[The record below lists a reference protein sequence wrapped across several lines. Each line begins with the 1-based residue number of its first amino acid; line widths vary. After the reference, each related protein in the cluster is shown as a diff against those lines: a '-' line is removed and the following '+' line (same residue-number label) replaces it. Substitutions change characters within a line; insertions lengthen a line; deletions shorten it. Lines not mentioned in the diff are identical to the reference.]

1 LKATKDRSRIR
12 SKIQQTSCPPPAPP
26 HTWRPRDYG
35 RSAISISGKPKFSLA
50 HKIFILQGGEHLL
63 GSKNNYL
70 CSYVVQECHS
80 GFLASFCQN
89 FSEQAFRL
97 DPSRDFW
104 RQERRAKKIFMF
116 STKGRVATVARRNI
130 TKSQCCGSGSGS
142 TGSTCFWASRI
153 RIHQTE
159 VWIRWILLSTSKKS

>member
-1 LKATKDRSRIR
+1 MALGNFEKDGGRAKFAKNLR
-12 SKIQQTSCPPPAPP
+12 A
-26 HTWRPRDYG
+26 WRPRDYG

-104 RQERRAKKIFMF
+104 RQERKAKK
-116 STKGRVATVARRNI
+116 NI
-130 TKSQCCGSGSGS
+130 HVFNKRKSCNRSKKKYNKKSVL
-142 TGSTCFWASRI
+142 RI
-153 RIHQTE
+153 RI
-159 VWIRWILLSTSKKS
+159 WIHRIHMFLGLPDPDPSDRGVDPVNPSINKQKKLEKP